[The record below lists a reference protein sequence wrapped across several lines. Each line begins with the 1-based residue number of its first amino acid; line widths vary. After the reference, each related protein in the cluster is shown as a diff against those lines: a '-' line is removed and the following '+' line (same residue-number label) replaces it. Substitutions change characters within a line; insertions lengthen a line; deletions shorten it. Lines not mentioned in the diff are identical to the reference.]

1 MRLLNLR
8 ISRKEKRKCLVCE
21 DRDADADWN
30 KIIILL
36 NEILKGKMKMKINI
50 AELLSEVV
58 NQIAGILRRFLK
70 LVFKMFLTFSMIIL
84 TTSLYCVGY
93 IYDAFLGDSLIRF
106 GHFIGK
112 KYPKIKTPKIQM
124 IWSKIQPK
132 DLYLRYET
140 PLLTYDLCYATIIV
154 SWMAFVN
161 KGFWG
166 MVAVD
171 FLYVF
176 IYLVGMIRRCGRR
189 EQYFEKILNHNK
201 EFLTLSFLPL
211 GFLVTSLGAAIS
223 ILEFIAPTY
232 DVKTI
237 ALTNLWGAAKEI
249 LTFFRGSHE
258 TTYVLALLLQIAL
271 IMILFLIMC
280 YVLSL
285 PVQLIAYLGLSIIN
299 HFNKYKTGYKVLYDC
314 VKLFL

>member
-1 MRLLNLR
+1 
-8 ISRKEKRKCLVCE
+8 
-21 DRDADADWN
+21 
-30 KIIILL
+30 
-36 NEILKGKMKMKINI
+36 MKINI

-70 LVFKMFLTFSMIIL
+70 LLFKMFLTFSMIIL

-93 IYDAFLGDSLIRF
+93 IYDAFLGDSLIHF

-112 KYPKIKTPKIQM
+112 KCPKIKKKCLIQK

-140 PLLTYDLCYATIIV
+140 PLLTYDLCYTTIIV
-154 SWMAFVN
+154 SVMAFVN

-249 LTFFRGSHE
+249 LTFLEVAMKQRMFWH
-258 TTYVLALLLQIAL
+258 YYCKLL
-271 IMILFLIMC
+271 
-280 YVLSL
+280 S
-285 PVQLIAYLGLSIIN
+285 
-299 HFNKYKTGYKVLYDC
+299 
-314 VKLFL
+314 